1 MPKGL
6 PAKQERCLRQT
17 PRKAG
22 KNLMKGKNKALAAWS
37 VALAMAAAAA
47 GPVAAQGDRQKD
59 KNTMRNV
66 GVGLGAAAL
75 HQALKG
81 KGANALILGAG
92 AAYAGK
98 KYEDARKAQ
107 SRENAQNEAA
117 STEPIDVVL
126 NERTVNFPDVE
137 PTLVN
142 DRVYVPLRGVLEK
155 MGADVRWNPD
165 RRTVIATQGRREVR
179 LPVGGPATVNGRRV
193 ALDAPAMLIGGRT
206 MVPLRFMAEAFGA
219 DVSWNSGERQVSINS

>member
-1 MPKGL
+1 MK
-6 PAKQERCLRQT
+6 ERNST
-17 PRKAG
+17 
-22 KNLMKGKNKALAAWS
+22 LAAWS
-37 VALAMAAAAA
+37 VALVVAGTVA
-47 GPVAAQGDRQKD
+47 GPVAAQSDRQKD
-59 KNTMRNV
+59 KNTTRNV
-66 GVGLGAAAL
+66 GIGLGAAAL
-75 HQALKG
+75 HQALTG
-81 KGANALILGAG
+81 KGTRALILGAG

-107 SRENAQNEAA
+107 SRESAQNEAA

-126 NERTVNFPDVE
+126 NERAVNFPDVE
-137 PTLVN
+137 PVIVN

-155 MGADVRWNPD
+155 MGADVRWNPGN
-165 RRTVIATQGRREVR
+165 RTVIATQRNREVR

-219 DVSWNSGERQVSINS
+219 DVSWNGGERQVSINS